1 MSEDR
6 SQQEPSM
13 EEILASIRKIIAEDG
28 DAERRDSAPEAEEPE
43 GESES
48 AELDAGDDVL
58 ELTEESEEEALELT
72 DPVEEQTEE
81 EPLAPLQDME
91 MPLPPP
97 PPPPPSGVQEEE
109 IELIAEDEESEP
121 VSRPESTRSE
131 EHTSE
136 LQSLMRISYAVFC
149 LKNNTHTTTNSTLIQ
164 HTS

>member
-48 AELDAGDDVL
+48 AELAAGDDVL
-58 ELTEESEEEALELT
+58 ELTEESDEEELELT

-81 EPLAPLQDME
+81 EPLAPLQDMALT
-91 MPLPPP
+91 MPPP
-97 PPPPPSGVQEEE
+97 PPPPPSGVQEEKKE
-109 IELIAEDEESEP
+109 RDAQD
-121 VSRPESTRSE
+121 
-131 EHTSE
+131 
-136 LQSLMRISYAVFC
+136 
-149 LKNNTHTTTNSTLIQ
+149 
-164 HTS
+164 